1 MYALSAQCLTQSLLC
16 CLLLVI
22 VALLLIVVEAEVL
35 ELVRVLGAGHH
46 AQVVTQAG
54 LLQVLLGQVLQVP
67 LAHLDVIACTDS
79 DLALCTLNVQVLAK
93 VLGLAVHLDALL
105 EELLKVRS
113 LHESILHRM
122 SAVHNELDS
131 FCLLLSLAL
140 GRATLRR
147 SRELAPC

>member
-16 CLLLVI
+16 CLLVSI
-22 VALLLIVVEAEVL
+22 HFLLKTVVEAEVL

-46 AQVVTQAG
+46 AQVVTQA
-54 LLQVLLGQVLQVP
+54 VLLQVP

-122 SAVHNELDS
+122 GAVHNELDS

-147 SRELAPC
+147 SRELAHPCRRISPC